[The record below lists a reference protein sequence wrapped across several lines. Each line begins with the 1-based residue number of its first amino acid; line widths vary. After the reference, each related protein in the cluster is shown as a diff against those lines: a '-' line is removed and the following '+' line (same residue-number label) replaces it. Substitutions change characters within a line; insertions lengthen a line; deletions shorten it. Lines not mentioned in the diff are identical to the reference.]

1 MRPLLNVG
9 LALLAVLAL
18 CPKCSEPAETL
29 CSASG
34 KSGDGTCST
43 EKDIDEEVSV
53 FKDIVFKKNC
63 KKLNISYQNI
73 FSFS

>member
-1 MRPLLNVG
+1 MFEIDIMRLLLNVG

-34 KSGDGTCST
+34 KSADGTCST
-43 EKDIDEEVSV
+43 EKDIDEEVSILDV
-53 FKDIVFKKNC
+53 FHP
-63 KKLNISYQNI
+63 
-73 FSFS
+73 